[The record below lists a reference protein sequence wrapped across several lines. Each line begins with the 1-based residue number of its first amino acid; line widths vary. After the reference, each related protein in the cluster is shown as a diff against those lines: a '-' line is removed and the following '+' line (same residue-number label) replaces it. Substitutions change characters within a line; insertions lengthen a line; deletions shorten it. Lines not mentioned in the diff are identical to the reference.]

1 VIGAV
6 IASFLVKFLPLPYL
20 FLFIGI
26 FSILSLITDQ
36 KIPLLDKEKVKEL
49 FSKQSFLV
57 HTIKKVF
64 SRKPV
69 KKAITFIKESPRHF
83 IYTL

>member
-1 VIGAV
+1 
-6 IASFLVKFLPLPYL
+6 VKFLPLPYL
-20 FLFIGI
+20 FLFIGV

-49 FSKQSFLV
+49 FSKQSFLM
-57 HTIKKVF
+57 HTIKKIV
-64 SRKPV
+64 SRKPI
-69 KKAITFIKESPRHF
+69 KKAITFVKESPKNF